1 MNYCDLFSITEL
13 TSITQLTCSTEI
25 ETAQE
30 SSLNDG
36 PVISEKMEDRG
47 DFIDYVEKEFQQKK
61 ENGQVYS
68 YPGIPR
74 NIQLIEMDQAR
85 NIIFKFITEKKHQVF
100 AIMGVVP
107 GEW

>member
-1 MNYCDLFSITEL
+1 MLKKSFNRKKD
-13 TSITQLTCSTEI
+13 
-25 ETAQE
+25 
-30 SSLNDG
+30 ND
-36 PVISEKMEDRG
+36 
-47 DFIDYVEKEFQQKK
+47 
-61 ENGQVYS
+61 QVYS